1 MNNLNRLK
9 DRKRKFHEI
18 TSFSFKNVLLK
29 SKFYNVVTVYIETE
43 REFPMKRRKL
53 ITRFDD
59 LRNR

>member
-1 MNNLNRLK
+1 MNNLNHLK

-18 TSFSFKNVLLK
+18 TSFSFKTFLLK
-29 SKFYNVVTVYIETE
+29 SKFYNVVAVYIETE
-43 REFPMKRRKL
+43 REFPIKRRKL